1 MEKRKGALRRVD
13 VPVDIREKLNDG
25 SIESITLAEA
35 LVIDHAKLLRAVA
48 PEVGEKA
55 ISSMEAIRDGGIK
68 AKISLGGKVFLEH
81 FGAKAHEKFA
91 GHNSDTVRAWA
102 AYALFHTS
110 DLGLTDK
117 FKEIQRFAD
126 DPNAGVRE
134 WAWMALRPLVAA
146 NLKLSLELLLPW
158 TSEPSANLRRYAVEI
173 TRPRGVWCEHLTQL
187 KLDPE
192 KGRELL
198 EPLKSDP
205 TKYVQDSVANWLN
218 DASKSQAKWVIEVC
232 NTWRSVSKC
241 KETERICRRAMRTV
255 STQALA

>member
-1 MEKRKGALRRVD
+1 MEKRKGALRRDD
-13 VPVDIREKLNDG
+13 VPPDIREKLNNG

-55 ISSMEAIRDGGIK
+55 ISSMEAVKDGGIK
-68 AKISLGGKVFLEH
+68 SKISLGGKIFLEC
-81 FGAKAHEKFA
+81 FGSKAYEKFA

-102 AYALFHTS
+102 AYALSHIP
-110 DLGLTDK
+110 DLSLIDK
-117 FKEIQRFAD
+117 LKAVRLFAD

-134 WAWMALRPLVAA
+134 WAWMALRPLIAA
-146 NLKLSLELLLPW
+146 NLEQSLELLLPW
-158 TSEPSANLRRYAVEI
+158 TNEPSANLRRFAIEI

-205 TKYVQDSVANWLN
+205 IKYVQDSVANWLN
-218 DASKSQAKWVIEVC
+218 DASKSHPQWVIELC
-232 NTWRSVSKC
+232 NTWKTMSKS

-255 STQALA
+255 STHAWH

>member
-1 MEKRKGALRRVD
+1 MKKRKGALRRVD
-13 VPVDIREKLNDG
+13 VPADIKEKLDNG

-35 LVIDHAKLLRAVA
+35 LVVDHAKLLRAVA

-68 AKISLGGKVFLEH
+68 SKISLGGKLILEH
-81 FGAKAHEKFA
+81 FGPKAYEKFA

-102 AYALFHTS
+102 AYALSQTS
-110 DLGLTDK
+110 KLGLKEK

-134 WAWMALRPLVAA
+134 WAWMALRPLIAI
-146 NLKLSLELLLPW
+146 NLDQSLKLLLPW
-158 TSEPSANLRRYAVEI
+158 TSEPSANLRRYAIEI

-192 KGRELL
+192 KGRVLL
-198 EPLKSDP
+198 EPLKTDP
-205 TKYVQDSVANWLN
+205 IKYVQDSVANWLN
-218 DASKSQAKWVIEVC
+218 DASKSQPQWVVELC
-232 NTWRSVSKC
+232 NHWKTMSKS
-241 KETERICRRAMRTV
+241 KETERICRRAMRTI
-255 STQALA
+255 SNQNLG